1 MSDKKIDGK
10 GLALSLRAQ
19 MAEEVSALT
28 PKLGRPPGLG
38 VLLVGDDAASQVYVR
53 NKELA
58 ATKAGMHSSIR
69 RLPATATQ
77 EEVLEAVHALNN
89 DETIDGFLVQL
100 PSLKDSMSMWSQPQL
115 RRKKMPMDSMSSTLA
130 H

>member
-1 MSDKKIDGK
+1 
-10 GLALSLRAQ
+10 

-58 ATKAGMHSSIR
+58 ATKAKDALLDSPSSCNR
-69 RLPATATQ
+69 
-77 EEVLEAVHALNN
+77 
-89 DETIDGFLVQL
+89 
-100 PSLKDSMSMWSQPQL
+100 DSGRSP
-115 RRKKMPMDSMSSTLA
+115 
-130 H
+130 

>member
-19 MAEEVSALT
+19 MAEDVALLT

-53 NKELA
+53 NL
-58 ATKAGMHSSIR
+58 
-69 RLPATATQ
+69 
-77 EEVLEAVHALNN
+77 
-89 DETIDGFLVQL
+89 
-100 PSLKDSMSMWSQPQL
+100 SLI
-115 RRKKMPMDSMSSTLA
+115 
-130 H
+130 HI